1 MISFMETRTVLK
13 TCLECGGSFSSDW
26 NPQRFCS
33 EVCRF
38 LNKVDKRPGFGP
50 DKDCWR
56 WTGTLHGKGYG
67 HFKTGNFCEKAHRAA
82 FRLLNNHNP
91 ASLLVCHRCDNP
103 RCVNPDHLFLA
114 TDAGNLFDRQMKG
127 RQAKGERN
135 NAHRERYLT
144 EPDVIQ
150 IRSHDRS
157 LIPMWVEKFNV
168 SESAVRSAGSGHS
181 WAYLNDSHAPWPRT
195 RGHRGVRINS

>member
-1 MISFMETRTVLK
+1 MLK

-56 WTGTLHGKGYG
+56 WTGTVHGKGYG
-67 HFKTGNFCEKAHRAA
+67 HFKAGNFCEKAHRAA
-82 FRLLNNHNP
+82 FRLLNDHDP
-91 ASLLVCHRCDNP
+91 ANLLVCHRCDNP

-114 TDAGNLFDRQMKG
+114 TNAGNMVDRNLKG
-127 RQAKGERN
+127 RLAYGDRN
-135 NAHRERYLT
+135 SWLSRGSYLT
-144 EPDVIQ
+144 EERVIE
-150 IRSHDRS
+150 IRNGSRS
-157 LIPMWVEKFNV
+157 QTKEFMGKWGV
-168 SESAVRSAGSGHS
+168 SDSAIRSAGNGHS
-181 WAYLNDSHAPWPRT
+181 WQHLNDQYPPWPRT
-195 RGHRGVRINS
+195 RGHRRARLGN